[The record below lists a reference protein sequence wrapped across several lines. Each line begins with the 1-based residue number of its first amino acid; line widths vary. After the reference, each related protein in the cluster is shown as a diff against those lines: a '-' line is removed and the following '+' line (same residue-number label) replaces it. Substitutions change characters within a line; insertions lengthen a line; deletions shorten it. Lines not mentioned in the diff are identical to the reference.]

1 MDGWMASKTKY
12 VPLML
17 VYTDLELQNQEE
29 EVLSPI

>member
-1 MDGWMASKTKY
+1 MDGWMASKY